1 MKIPLLFLFSLVLAK
16 KQVDLSKS
24 NYGNYHESVKSFR
37 KHNTETSGDEK
48 DDVFYFFS
56 LHDYNKGE
64 LDGHELG
71 MALMGY
77 ELYDQEE
84 MQNEYDLEDLEE
96 MIDHAMDEDDKDGNG
111 KISWAEYLESQV

>member
-1 MKIPLLFLFSLVLAK
+1 MRLMVCG
-16 KQVDLSKS
+16 S
-24 NYGNYHESVKSFR
+24 NI
-37 KHNTETSGDEK
+37 
-48 DDVFYFFS
+48 
-56 LHDYNKGE
+56 GE

-84 MQNEYDLEDLEE
+84 MQHEYDLEDLEE
-96 MIDHAMDEDDKDGNG
+96 MIDHAMAEDDKDGNG